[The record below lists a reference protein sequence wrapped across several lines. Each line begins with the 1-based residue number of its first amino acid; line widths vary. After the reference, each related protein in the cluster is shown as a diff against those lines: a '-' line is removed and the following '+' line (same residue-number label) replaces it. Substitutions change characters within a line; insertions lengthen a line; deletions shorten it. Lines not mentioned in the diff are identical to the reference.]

1 MENDKLNWPMCSTE
15 EMISWAGDHVG
26 DYAENTRDCAG
37 THAELAKLEFMEAI
51 CQALVEIRNELR
63 RLNDGKVE

>member
-15 EMISWAGDHVG
+15 ELIDWAGDHVANY
-26 DYAENTRDCAG
+26 DENSVDCRG
-37 THAELAKLEFMEAI
+37 KEETLAKLEFMEAI

-63 RLNDGKVE
+63 RMNDGKVE

>member
-15 EMISWAGDHVG
+15 EMISWAGDHVSNY
-26 DYAENTRDCAG
+26 DENSVDCRG
-37 THAELAKLEFMEAI
+37 KEETLAKLEFMEAI
-51 CQALVEIRNELR
+51 CQALVEIRNELW